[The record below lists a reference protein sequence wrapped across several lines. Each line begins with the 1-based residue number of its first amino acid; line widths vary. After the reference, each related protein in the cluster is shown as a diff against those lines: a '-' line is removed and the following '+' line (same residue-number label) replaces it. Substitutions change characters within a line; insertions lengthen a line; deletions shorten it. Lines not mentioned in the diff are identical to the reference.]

1 MTTAQKTWTAGDV
14 LTAADMNT
22 YARGGQE
29 MGYAEI
35 TASSAA
41 FTVVADV
48 SGLSVTWTA
57 ISTRVYELE
66 FFGNVVSTA
75 GGDSIQV
82 SITTSAN
89 TQVALGKSGSTV
101 ATFSSQLGVKRRVTG
116 LSGSVTYKVRA
127 LRGGGATGTCTIEA
141 SATAPAYFIVKDIG
155 AN

>member
-1 MTTAQKTWTAGDV
+1 MTAQKTWTAGDV

-29 MGYAEI
+29 MGYASI
-35 TASSAA
+35 TASSAS
-41 FTVVADV
+41 FTAVADI

-75 GGDSIQV
+75 SGDSIQV
-82 SITTSAN
+82 SIADSSN
-89 TQVALGKSGSTV
+89 VQKALAKSGSTV
-101 ATFSSQLGVKRRVTG
+101 ATFSSQLGCKVRLTG

-127 LRGGGATGTCTIEA
+127 LRAGGASGTCTIEA
-141 SATAPAYFIVKDIG
+141 SATAPAYFTVKDVG
-155 AN
+155 AA